1 MKRTITAFTCIGA
14 AAGIIAVV
22 SACSAAPSAKV
33 PTGTDLKGTWVQA
46 GDGYERGMRVT
57 PENQRAMATVVI
69 VEADGQAFTG
79 YKEHTDP
86 GERPQKETING
97 VVGRDGDILLT
108 DEDGYF
114 TGQLVDGKI
123 SGQYAEIGNDAAAIN
138 MELSR
143 Q

>member
-1 MKRTITAFTCIGA
+1 MTDEFGTHRDN
-14 AAGIIAVV
+14 AG
-22 SACSAAPSAKV
+22 
-33 PTGTDLKGTWVQA
+33 
-46 GDGYERGMRVT
+46 VT
-57 PENQRAMATVVI
+57 NLRKSEP
-69 VEADGQAFTG
+69 
-79 YKEHTDP
+79 HP
-86 GERPQKETING
+86 GEKPQKETING
-97 VVGRDGDILLT
+97 VVGRDGDILIT